1 MLGCMSLHDL
11 TEQLAAAARDLSAED
26 VEDTLDKAVALAVD
40 LIEGCDACGVSLVRR
55 GKSVDTPAYTDEK
68 VLRGDQLQYELQ
80 EGPCMDAVW
89 EHDIVI
95 SSDLANDHRWPA
107 WAPRVVDELGVRSM
121 MCVQLFIDQEKTLG
135 GLNMYSWETDAFTMD
150 GDRNEA
156 LALGAHVAV
165 ALAAAQQIE
174 GLTTAIN
181 NRTIIGQAEGIL
193 MERFGIDADR
203 AFAVLQRVSST
214 TNVKLHRVA
223 AELVETRQ
231 LPAV

>member
-1 MLGCMSLHDL
+1 MLDSMSLDSL
-11 TEQLAAAARDLSAED
+11 TEQLAAAARELSAEA
-26 VEDTLDKAVALAVD
+26 VEDTLGKSVALAVD
-40 LIEGCDACGVSLVRR
+40 LIEGCDACAVSLVRR
-55 GKSVDTPAYTDEK
+55 GKSVETPAFTDNK
-68 VLRGDQLQYELQ
+68 ALRGDQLQYELQ

-95 SSDLANDHRWPA
+95 SRHLAKDDRWPV
-107 WAPRVVDELGVRSM
+107 WAPRVVHELGVRSM
-121 MCVQLFIDQEKTLG
+121 LCVQLFTDDKTLG
-135 GLNMYSWETDAFTMD
+135 ALNMYSWQPTAFTMD

-181 NRTIIGQAEGIL
+181 TRTIIGQAEGIL

-203 AFAVLQRVSST
+203 AFAVLRRASSQ
-214 TNVKLHRVA
+214 TNTKLHLVA
-223 AELVETRQ
+223 TELVTTRQ
-231 LPAV
+231 MPI